1 MRNAILLLPLLFM
14 LCSCAQVSHDSLA
27 TYQNIDNDLKVKGVE
42 ENVVKTNLQ
51 EISDSI
57 VAIFHQN
64 FSLDDTFVV
73 EGDATKGLYSVLVP
87 TMKQSGFKV
96 LSKSTGNSG
105 NALVVNYTFT
115 VTNNQLIETP
125 DVALLRV
132 WVGKTFQLSKAFT
145 YTSDGLQDKTGYC
158 VIGGADNG

>member
-1 MRNAILLLPLLFM
+1 MRNTILLLLPFVF
-14 LCSCAQVSHDSLA
+14 CSCAQVSYDSLA
-27 TYQNIDNDLKVKGVE
+27 AYQNIDNDLKAKGVGE
-42 ENVVKTNLQ
+42 TVVNADLQ
-51 EISDSI
+51 AISDSI
-57 VAIFHQN
+57 VAILHQN
-64 FSLDDTFVV
+64 FSLDDTFVI
-73 EGDATKGLYSVLVP
+73 EGDPTKGLYSVLVP

-96 LSKSTGNSG
+96 LSKSTGSSG

-145 YTSDGLQDKTGYC
+145 YAADGLQDKTGYC